1 MPRSPRRRFGS
12 CSESDYLSLTRVC
25 IASFVQTLQ
34 KNPKTSCRFVSVVCI
49 LSIFLSID
57 NNDITRLQNTTGN
70 ATPFTLT
77 MFLLQKARFIMQPWQ
92 RWYGWTC
99 KTWVAQYTFSGV
111 FPFRRVYMDKINKC
125 AKNVALH
132 CHKNESKY
140 DRRNVERSFNSRS
153 FRAYQEQVYCNG
165 MNLQVPLPPSLK
177 RHQCSKNFLAE
188 KGRCEDNYVKTYRE
202 NKADKTLCRYVI
214 FVA

>member
-1 MPRSPRRRFGS
+1 
-12 CSESDYLSLTRVC
+12 
-25 IASFVQTLQ
+25 
-34 KNPKTSCRFVSVVCI
+34 
-49 LSIFLSID
+49 
-57 NNDITRLQNTTGN
+57 
-70 ATPFTLT
+70 
-77 MFLLQKARFIMQPWQ
+77 
-92 RWYGWTC
+92 
-99 KTWVAQYTFSGV
+99 
-111 FPFRRVYMDKINKC
+111 MDKINKC

-202 NKADKTLCRYVI
+202 NKADKSLCRYVS

>member
-1 MPRSPRRRFGS
+1 
-12 CSESDYLSLTRVC
+12 
-25 IASFVQTLQ
+25 
-34 KNPKTSCRFVSVVCI
+34 
-49 LSIFLSID
+49 
-57 NNDITRLQNTTGN
+57 
-70 ATPFTLT
+70 
-77 MFLLQKARFIMQPWQ
+77 
-92 RWYGWTC
+92 
-99 KTWVAQYTFSGV
+99 
-111 FPFRRVYMDKINKC
+111 MDKINKC

-140 DRRNVERSFNSRS
+140 DRRNVERSFNSRN

-165 MNLQVPLPPSLK
+165 MNLQVPLPPSLR

-202 NKADKTLCRYVI
+202 NKGDKSLCRYVS